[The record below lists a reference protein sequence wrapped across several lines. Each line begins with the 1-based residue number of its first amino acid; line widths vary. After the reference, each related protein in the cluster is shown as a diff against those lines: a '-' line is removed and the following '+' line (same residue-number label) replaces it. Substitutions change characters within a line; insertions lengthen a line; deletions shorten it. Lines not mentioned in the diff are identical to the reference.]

1 MRPRARCVRT
11 NRFCLGD
18 VGTSV
23 PLLVVAA
30 VGCTDSVTVF
40 GEIGCSILSL
50 SSMLVSLSV
59 VSLVLVVLFVVVGG
73 GVSSSSSP
81 RSLEWDV

>member
-23 PLLVVAA
+23 PLLVV

-59 VSLVLVVLFVVVGG
+59 VSLVLVVLFVVGVD
-73 GVSSSSSP
+73 VSSSSSP